1 MNYYDVLGVS
11 TDASFDEIKVAYR
24 NMIKAFHPDF
34 YKGNK
39 EFAQKKT
46 IEVNEAYET
55 LSDPQKRKMY
65 DQFGPD
71 GPQGFNGF
79 NGTGGPFGNVKNEIY
94 EQYDLFA
101 DYEDLR
107 KEKKHPY

>member
-46 IEVNEAYET
+46 IEVNEAYEV
-55 LSDPQKRKMY
+55 LKNAQKR
-65 DQFGPD
+65 Q
-71 GPQGFNGF
+71 
-79 NGTGGPFGNVKNEIY
+79 
-94 EQYDLFA
+94 
-101 DYEDLR
+101 
-107 KEKKHPY
+107 

>member
-46 IEVNEAYET
+46 IEVNEAYEV
-55 LSDPQKRKMY
+55 LKDVQKRQEY
-65 DQFGPD
+65 DANNNFG
-71 GPQGFNGF
+71 
-79 NGTGGPFGNVKNEIY
+79 VKTKKKII
-94 EQYDLFA
+94 
-101 DYEDLR
+101 LR
-107 KEKKHPY
+107 N